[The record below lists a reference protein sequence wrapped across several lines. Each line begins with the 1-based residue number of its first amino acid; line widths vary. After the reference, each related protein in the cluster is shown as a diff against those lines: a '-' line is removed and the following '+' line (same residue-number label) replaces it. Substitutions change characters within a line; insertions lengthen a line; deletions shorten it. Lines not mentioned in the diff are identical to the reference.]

1 MPKNLTSCWKPE
13 ACSQTE
19 LPDRSILIRQKLVV
33 NAKIQMQHFSNLLS
47 NRITRH
53 VNFNWTKIGG
63 NCQNWKFQN
72 ETFWVIFKQC
82 VFLWQAAFFIGP
94 AFDVSL
100 FRVSSVDRDKRAKRE
115 LCYYCSTRKA
125 FACAPGTKMYTEC
138 EARKSRSRASSC
150 TTFKV

>member
-1 MPKNLTSCWKPE
+1 MLS
-13 ACSQTE
+13 
-19 LPDRSILIRQKLVV
+19 DRPVIGE
-33 NAKIQMQHFSNLLS
+33 N
-47 NRITRH
+47 
-53 VNFNWTKIGG
+53 TKIEKKNRCDNRGIKWNLQSNSVTRQVTFKRTKNG
-63 NCQNWKFQN
+63 EKSQNWKRDILI
-72 ETFWVIFKQC
+72 IFKRC
-82 VFLWQAAFFIGP
+82 VFLWQAAFFIDP